1 MVCTY
6 ELNSETLS
14 IALSTCRRYSTIAAL
29 VVISDFQRRMCF
41 LNSIERELMGDTD
54 IAQIDLLNQMMV
66 FKNGSYIKTVG
77 ASCNDSDYDV
87 VLLDKEQGEP
97 MCEIADSHDYI
108 GEFLNGFKT
117 KP

>member
-14 IALSTCRRYSTIAAL
+14 VALSTCGRHPKIAAL
-29 VVISDFQRRMCF
+29 VVIGDFRRRKCF
-41 LNSIERELMGDTD
+41 LDSIEQELMGDVN
-54 IAQIDLLNQMMV
+54 IAHNDLYESTIA

-77 ASCNDSDYDV
+77 VFCNDSDYDV

-97 MCEIADSHDYI
+97 MCEMADSRDYI
-108 GEFLNGFKT
+108 GEFLNGFQI